1 MSVDHKPNRED
12 EEKRIRNLGG
22 KIIHW
27 GRWRVQGVLAVSRAI
42 GDVTLQVSLLLLIHV
57 ALDPALSHSQ
67 SDYLPS
73 LVVVWQPYV
82 TSEPEILEKDIGP
95 EDEFLVLASD
105 GLWDVMRN
113 EDVARQV
120 RLETGDH
127 T

>member
-42 GDVTLQVSLLLLIHV
+42 GDVTLQVSCSSLFTWPLTRLFFTRS
-57 ALDPALSHSQ
+57 P
-67 SDYLPS
+67 DYSPY

-120 RLETGDH
+120 RLKTRDH